1 MVNGT
6 TFPLHKYFL
15 QKTLTHGDANGPNIQ
30 GWTQTCRNKG
40 RIYGACS
47 YHLSHDL
54 KGSGNRGYDLC
65 FSVCL
70 TLRCIFVARYPRFNL
85 DTKMK
90 TLSERI
96 LDAHTSKSQ
105 GETFCPPHV
114 YTRHEWIKWLSS
126 HDYVI
131 EYAADEDKILQELLH
146 TENRYVKFVLL
157 DDLDWFLCVGKP

>member
-1 MVNGT
+1 
-6 TFPLHKYFL
+6 
-15 QKTLTHGDANGPNIQ
+15 
-30 GWTQTCRNKG
+30 
-40 RIYGACS
+40 
-47 YHLSHDL
+47 
-54 KGSGNRGYDLC
+54 
-65 FSVCL
+65 
-70 TLRCIFVARYPRFNL
+70 
-85 DTKMK
+85 MK

-96 LDAHTSKSQ
+96 LDAHTSKSN
-105 GETFCPPHV
+105 GETVCPPHV